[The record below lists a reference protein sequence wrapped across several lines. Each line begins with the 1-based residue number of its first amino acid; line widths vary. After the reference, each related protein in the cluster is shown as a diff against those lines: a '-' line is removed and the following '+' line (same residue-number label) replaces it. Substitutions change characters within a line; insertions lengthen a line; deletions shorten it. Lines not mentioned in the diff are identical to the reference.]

1 MNIKQTIVNLSLTLM
16 TVCSVVLGA
25 VAQTE
30 NNITNTNNENVNIDV
45 QEIGDGG
52 QQQGQSAEGGTGN
65 SEVNIVEEDADNNFW
80 TDSYRGFLSIPPGGA
95 SIICQDQA
103 VSFSRTGGI
112 GFGVGAAGFGFSD
125 NSGTSPEE
133 FQANLAAIRQCA
145 KEKNASEIMQ
155 KYVNLLGAGEAV
167 ANTYLRAVSPE
178 LYATFLVEN
187 ARVKGSLVSRSS
199 YVNLTNNLRDRNFD
213 KVVEWQ
219 DNYHAVGLENKRT
232 ELQRNQEMRS
242 LELQKQL
249 AELEVLELQRKS
261 RELEAILKQ
270 RQLDIQQLPQ

>member
-1 MNIKQTIVNLSLTLM
+1 MKIRQSITSFTITLI

-30 NNITNTNNENVNIDV
+30 NINNTNNENVTIDI

-52 QQQGQSAEGGTGN
+52 QQQGQSAEGGAG
-65 SEVNIVEEDADNNFW
+65 SSDVSIIEEDADNNFW
-80 TDSYRGFLSIPPGGA
+80 TNSYRGFLSIPPGGA
-95 SIICQDQA
+95 SIICRDQA
-103 VSFSRTGGI
+103 VSFSRTEGI
-112 GFGVGAAGFGFSD
+112 GLGVGAAGISFSD

-187 ARVKGSLVSRSS
+187 ARIKGSVVSRNS
-199 YVNLTNNLRDRNFD
+199 YLHLSNNLRLRQFDR
-213 KVVEWQ
+213 VVEWQ
-219 DNYHAVGLENKRT
+219 DNYHAVGLDDRRVELKRN
-232 ELQRNQEMRS
+232 REMRS
-242 LELQKQL
+242 IELQKQL

-270 RQLDIQQLPQ
+270 QRLDIQQLPK